1 MSFTYGVIAVA
12 SLSASVAATAKAQQ
26 AERAPGAAGVPTIQF
41 DASVDFLKLP
51 PDLYFGEVAGVAM
64 DARRHLFVFSRTG
77 SRTTVHGAAA
87 SQLFEFGPDGSGV
100 GAGVTGG
107 RGGWGGGGTTS
118 GRRSASGT
126 PRLAASVGR

>member
-77 SRTTVHGAAA
+77 SLPHFVA
-87 SQLFEFGPDGSGV
+87 SRHSSLLLLGSGSC
-100 GAGVTGG
+100 AAQYF
-107 RGGWGGGGTTS
+107 
-118 GRRSASGT
+118 RS
-126 PRLAASVGR
+126 PLD